1 MPALAEYRTRALL
14 EREGVPLVPGSVLRG
29 LPETTPAFP
38 VFLKAQI
45 PGATSRKKA
54 GLVRRIDSAPD
65 LAANL
70 DELLSREGCECVLM
84 TSGVDIERELYCA
97 VVFDGG
103 SSSDM
108 PGGRVLF
115 SESGGSG
122 IESRAGSLVEMR
134 FPLSKPPSKEEILKV
149 LPSGGW
155 SDGVAGIL
163 AGMVGTFLKYRLL
176 VLEANPVAI
185 LRDGRALV
193 VDCRAEFE
201 SRAVRKGE
209 EELFGTGGASSSDST
224 RIERAVEAIN
234 RDDPAGTAFF
244 RQNRADRPAGA
255 AAVATNLCGGGGKML
270 WEMATG
276 GREDIFP
283 LNESDTSGGL
293 SAFKSYRFLRA
304 VLSQEE
310 ADLLFFTG
318 SGMAFQSQLHIAAA
332 IWKALRES
340 PRVVPFMVRF
350 GGTDEDKARALFER
364 VSPTLRAP
372 VRTYPS
378 EVFPN
383 AMVDDIAGFLA
394 SAGKVEATRPE
405 DSHRSSEPAFEIE
418 VPPGRFHIDGALCAE
433 CHDRPC
439 LASCPTKFLAW
450 EEGSGPRPGGTGRCI
465 GCLMCEA
472 VCRLDG
478 RAGLFIELG
487 IPEVE

>member
-14 EREGVPLVPGSVLRG
+14 ELEGVPLVPGSVLRAQPG
-29 LPETTPAFP
+29 TAPAFP

-54 GLVRRIDSAPD
+54 GLVRRIDAASD
-65 LAANL
+65 LGPNL
-70 DELLSREGCECVLM
+70 DELLSSDGCECVLM

-103 SSSDM
+103 SSSSV

-115 SESGGSG
+115 SASGGSG
-122 IESRAGSLVEMR
+122 IESRAGSLIEIR
-134 FPLSKPPSKEEILKV
+134 FPLSSPPGREEILKA
-149 LPSGGW
+149 LPPDKW
-155 SDGVAGIL
+155 SDGVAVIL

-185 LRDGRALV
+185 LADGRALV

-201 SRAVRKGE
+201 ERSVRKGE
-209 EELFGTGGASSSDST
+209 EDLFGIGSVSSSDST
-224 RIERAVEAIN
+224 PIERAVEAMN
-234 RDDPAGTAFF
+234 RADPAGTAFF
-244 RQNRADRPAGA
+244 RQNRAARPEGA

-304 VLSQEE
+304 VLSQQE

-340 PRVVPFMVRF
+340 PHVVPAMIRF

-364 VSPTLRAP
+364 VSPSLRAP
-372 VRTYPS
+372 VRTFPS

-383 AMVDDIAGFLA
+383 AMVDDIADFLA
-394 SAGKVEATRPE
+394 CADRASETPPE
-405 DSHRSSEPAFEIE
+405 DSRRSSEPAFEVE
-418 VPPGRFHIDGALCAE
+418 VPPGRFHTDGTLCAG
-433 CHDRPC
+433 CSARPC
-439 LASCPTKFLAW
+439 LSSCPTKFLTW
-450 EEGSGPRPGGTGRCI
+450 EEGSGPRPGDTGRCI
-465 GCLMCEA
+465 GCLMCET
-472 VCRLDG
+472 VCRLEG
-478 RAGLFIELG
+478 KAGLFIELG